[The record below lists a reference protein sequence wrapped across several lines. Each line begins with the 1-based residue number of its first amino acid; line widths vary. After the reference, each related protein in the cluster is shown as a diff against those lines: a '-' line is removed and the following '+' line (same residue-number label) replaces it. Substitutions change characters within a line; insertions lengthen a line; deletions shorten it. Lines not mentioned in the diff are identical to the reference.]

1 MLSRVYSCAVVGL
14 EGVIVEVEVDYTNG
28 LPGVTIVG
36 LPDAAVQE
44 SRERVQTAVKNAGLH
59 FPRHR
64 IVVNLAPAVVR
75 KEGPAYDL
83 PIALGVVILAGYL
96 PQESIEGAMVIG
108 ELSLDGVVRHT
119 RGVLPMAATARAN
132 GYKRMFVPEVDA
144 PEAALIPD
152 LEVYPV
158 KSLAHLHDHL
168 TGRHL
173 IQPYQPSESFLEPL
187 FTPTDFAEVKG
198 QEHVKRALEVA
209 AAGGHNVLMVG
220 SPGSGK
226 TLLARALPGILP
238 EMSIEESLDVTRIYS
253 VADQL
258 PAGTPLIKQRPFRA
272 PHHTISHAGLVGG
285 GNIPKPGEI
294 SLAHRGVLFLD
305 EFPEFGTRVLEVMR
319 QPMEDKVVTISR
331 AKGSLTF
338 SANFQLIAAMNPC
351 PCGWANDPIK
361 PCTCAPA
368 VVTKYQKRISGPLL
382 DRIDIHIEVPRVDYE
397 KLSGDRLGETSESI
411 RKRVQTARD
420 IQTQRYSPSGTMSSI
435 RTSNNESSNIVCNAD
450 MRIGEV
456 RQFCSLQPEGQSLM
470 RAAMSQLNLSA
481 RAYHRILKLSRT
493 IADLAGSEEIQS
505 PHLAE
510 ALQYRPK
517 VMLSTM

>member
-14 EGVIVEVEVDYTNG
+14 EGVIVETEVDFTNG
-28 LPGVTIVG
+28 LPGMTIVG
-36 LPDAAVQE
+36 LPDTAVQE

-64 IVVNLAPAVVR
+64 IVVNLAPASVR

-83 PIALGVVILAGYL
+83 PIALGVIILAGYL
-96 PQESIEGAMVIG
+96 PQDSIQNSIVIG
-108 ELSLDGVVRHT
+108 ELSLDGVLRHT
-119 RGVLPMAATARAN
+119 RGILPMAATARAN
-132 GYKRMFVPEVDA
+132 GYTRMFVPEADA

-152 LEVYPV
+152 LEIIPV
-158 KSLAHLHDHL
+158 RSLADLYAHLSN
-168 TGRHL
+168 RR
-173 IQPYQPSESFLEPL
+173 IIEPYRPSSDPLEPL

-198 QEHVKRALEVA
+198 HEHVKRALEVA

-220 SPGSGK
+220 SPGAGK

-258 PAGTPLIKQRPFRA
+258 PAGTPLIRHRPFRA

-319 QPMEDKVVTISR
+319 QPMEDKTVTISR

-351 PCGWANDPIK
+351 PCGYYGDSLKA
-361 PCTCAPA
+361 CSCAPV

-397 KLSGDRLGETSESI
+397 KLSGNRLGETSESI
-411 RKRVQTARD
+411 RARVQAARD
-420 IQTQRYSPSGTMSSI
+420 RQNQRFGVRSLQTSGKQSQETLHSV
-435 RTSNNESSNIVCNAD
+435 VCNAD
-450 MRIGEV
+450 MRIGEI
-456 RQFCSLQPEGQSLM
+456 RQFCQLQAEGQSLM
-470 RAAMSQLNLSA
+470 RAAMSQLQLSA

-505 PHLAE
+505 AHLAE

-517 VMLSTM
+517 IMMG

>member
-83 PIALGVVILAGYL
+83 PIALGVIILSGYL
-96 PQESIEGAMVIG
+96 PPESIEGSLVIG
-108 ELSLDGVVRHT
+108 ELSLDGLVRHT
-119 RGVLPMAATARAN
+119 RGILPMAATARAN

-152 LEVYPV
+152 LEVIPV
-158 KSLAHLHDHL
+158 KSLAHLYDHL
-168 TGRHL
+168 AGRQL
-173 IQPYQPSESFLEPL
+173 IQPYLPSDSFLEPL
-187 FTPTDFAEVKG
+187 FTPTDFSEVKG

-209 AAGGHNVLMVG
+209 AAGGHNVLMAG

-258 PAGTPLIKQRPFRA
+258 PAGTPLIRHRPFRS

-351 PCGWANDPIK
+351 PCGYWGDSQKA
-361 PCTCAPA
+361 CTCAAA
-368 VVTKYQKRISGPLL
+368 VVTKYQKRISGPIL

-397 KLSGDRLGETSESI
+397 KLSGNKLGETSETI
-411 RKRVQTARD
+411 RKRVQTARN
-420 IQTQRYSPSGTMSSI
+420 IQNQRFANSTD
-435 RTSNNESSNIVCNAD
+435 IVCNAD

-456 RQFCSLQPEGQSLM
+456 RQFCQLQPEGQSLM

-505 PHLAE
+505 THLAE

-517 VMLSTM
+517 LMLG